1 MSKWAESCGIDQIHQ
16 IRSQPAI
23 NKIGSGLD
31 ALIIFCIHGGL
42 GALSCIVLMVKAA
55 HRSTEPLKSYNINV
69 LRQKP
74 FRV

>member
-31 ALIIFCIHGGL
+31 ALIIFCIHGGV
-42 GALSCIVLMVKAA
+42 GCFVVLMVNAA